1 MKDPEW
7 CPVHGPVCR
16 RFVIPKWYRTG
27 MSTQIAVRLSD
38 ELVEYVDRLVTEG
51 AGSRAAVVARALNL
65 YQQQLRGEQDA
76 RILEESGDYDDFD
89 GLVGHSSIDD

>member
-1 MKDPEW
+1 M
-7 CPVHGPVCR
+7 
-16 RFVIPKWYRTG
+16 T
-27 MSTQIAVRLSD
+27 TQIAVRLPD
-38 ELVEYVDRLVTEG
+38 ELVAYVDALVTQG

-89 GLVGHSSIDD
+89 DLVGHAAIED

>member
-1 MKDPEW
+1 
-7 CPVHGPVCR
+7 
-16 RFVIPKWYRTG
+16 
-27 MSTQIAVRLSD
+27 MSTQIAVRLPD
-38 ELVEYVDRLVTEG
+38 ELVAYVDRLVAEG

-89 GLVGHSSIDD
+89 ELVGHVSIAD